1 MTDRVA
7 IRRLP
12 SGVPGLDE
20 ILGGGVPEL
29 SFNLIAGTPGSGKT
43 TLAQQVMFN
52 LASVDRPAL
61 YFTVLG
67 EPPLKMLRYQQ
78 QFEFFDAKKVNDS
91 IRFLSLADEVTN
103 GAPEDIL
110 ARITR
115 EVEAADPGIVIVD
128 SFRSLARAST
138 SMPANELLSQHFVQQ
153 LAVQLSG
160 WQATT
165 FLVGEFLSSDVESN
179 PVFTVADGPSW
190 ASSKRVQARIARN

>member
-29 SFNLIAGTPGSGKT
+29 SFNLIAGAPGSGKT

-115 EVEAADPGIVIVD
+115 EVEAANPGIVIVD
-128 SFRSLARAST
+128 SFRSLAQAST
-138 SMPANELLSQHFVQQ
+138 SMPANELLSQVRGDC
-153 LAVQLSG
+153 AA
-160 WQATT
+160 W
-165 FLVGEFLSSDVESN
+165 SDVSTHGSKGTDQGCPDTAAR
-179 PVFTVADGPSW
+179 PVD
-190 ASSKRVQARIARN
+190 